1 MFIYSSEQR
10 YWRCFDYESNHLLDQ
25 QMHHQDQRKVYLME
39 GKKVYGKGGE
49 ISKGIFNL
57 MLSQKN
63 QITVLKNF
71 SVIPRLKTGGEEA
84 WFNFRD

>member
-1 MFIYSSEQR
+1 
-10 YWRCFDYESNHLLDQ
+10 
-25 QMHHQDQRKVYLME
+25 ME
-39 GKKVYGKGGE
+39 GKKVSGKGGE
-49 ISKGIFNL
+49 ISKVIFNL

-84 WFNFRD
+84 WFNFRDWTKIEITFKNSPPLYNSRNAE